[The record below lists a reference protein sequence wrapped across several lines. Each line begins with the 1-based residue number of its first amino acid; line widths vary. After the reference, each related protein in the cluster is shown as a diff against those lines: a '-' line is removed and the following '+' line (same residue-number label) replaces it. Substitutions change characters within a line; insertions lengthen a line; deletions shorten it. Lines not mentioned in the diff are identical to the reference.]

1 MLVFIDDSGDPGFK
15 LGKGSTEV
23 FVISLVI
30 FDDDLEA
37 EKAALAIKSLRR
49 KLRFPDGVEFKF
61 FKSHARVKQ
70 EFLHAIAGINFR
82 VRSLVVR
89 KALIHSPELRT
100 NKKSFYAYAI
110 KTALR
115 NSGNTIFDAKVKI
128 DGSGD
133 RVFRREFLS
142 YLRREL
148 HSSDRR
154 IVKSCK
160 LVDSRENVLIQMADM
175 IAGSIRRSY
184 DTSKSDATAYKK
196 IIQHRIEDEWQFQ

>member
-15 LGKGSTEV
+15 IDKGSSEV

-30 FDDDLEA
+30 FDDDFEA
-37 EKAALAIKSLRR
+37 EKAALAIKNVRR
-49 KLRFPDGVEFKF
+49 ELHFPDDMEFKF
-61 FKSHARVKQ
+61 FKSRDQVKK
-70 EFLHAIAGINFR
+70 EFLMAVAGIHFR

-89 KALIHSPELRT
+89 KSLIHSPELRT

-110 KTALR
+110 KMALR
-115 NSGNTIFDAKVKI
+115 YSGNTILEAKVKI

-133 RVFRREFLS
+133 RTFRREFLS

-148 HSSDRR
+148 NSKDRR
-154 IVKSCK
+154 IVQSCK

-184 DTSKSDATAYKK
+184 DTAKSDSGAYKK
-196 IIQHRIEDEWQFQ
+196 IIRHRIEDEWQFQ

>member
-15 LGKGSTEV
+15 IGKGSSEI
-23 FVISLVI
+23 FVISLII
-30 FDDDLEA
+30 FDDYLEA
-37 EKAALAIKSLRR
+37 EKAALAIKTLRR
-49 KLRFPDGVEFKF
+49 KLHFPDDVEFKF
-61 FKSHARVKQ
+61 FKSRQRVKQ
-70 EFLHAIAGINFR
+70 EFMSAIAGINFR

-89 KALIHSPELRT
+89 KSIIYSPELKT

-110 KTALR
+110 KMALQH
-115 NSGNTIFDAKVKI
+115 SGNTILNAKIKI
-128 DGSGD
+128 DGGGD
-133 RVFRREFLS
+133 RVFRQEFLS

-148 HSSDRR
+148 NSHDRR
-154 IVKSCK
+154 IVRTCK

-184 DTSKSDATAYKK
+184 DLNKPDSATYKK